1 MVTVKNDVP
10 QKRTTM
16 PRTNPSC
23 ACSVRTHSCLVRF
36 QTFTY
41 RSNKKPSSDIMFTVI
56 KPTSLVTLRSGG
68 HVVVTS
74 PSQEP
79 DSKVGRLV
87 ACLAMQFTPS
97 LCPSRE
103 ARKGLANTLSSLVA
117 FIALVYSLH
126 TSNGWSVGS

>member
-1 MVTVKNDVP
+1 MATVTVKNDVP
-10 QKRTTM
+10 QKRTTI

-41 RSNKKPSSDIMFTVI
+41 RSNGNPSEWHHVYTSMFTWRL
-56 KPTSLVTLRSGG
+56 SL
-68 HVVVTS
+68 HVWLIVTS

-79 DSKVGRLV
+79 DSKVDRLV

-103 ARKGLANTLSSLVA
+103 ARKGLAKTLSSLVA
-117 FIALVYSLH
+117 FSALVYSLH
-126 TSNGWSVGS
+126 TSNGWSAGS